1 MRMFRNS
8 LVLVLLLLAGFVQAQ
23 ITPETALD
31 SYIHNGD
38 KSYRWEAK
46 ESFSE
51 NGLKIDHI
59 LLTSQTWRGIVWKHQ
74 LTVITPDERKYD
86 GALLFVTGG
95 AIKDGEPRWNTKTN
109 DPVLRGLMG
118 LALENQATVA
128 VIQQVPNQ
136 PLFNDLKEDALISFT
151 LHNFKQDKDYS
162 WPALFPMVKS
172 AVRAMD
178 AVQEF
183 SQQKYNHTITRF
195 TVSGASKR
203 GWTSWLTGAIRDKR
217 VEAIGPMVIDI
228 LNMPASLDYQIK
240 TWGDYSEEINDY
252 VKLGIPQ
259 THGTP
264 DGRAITTMI
273 DPYSYRDRLTVP
285 KMIFMGT
292 NDPYWVVDNI
302 KNYYDDIP
310 GRNLLHYVPNAGHNL
325 GGGAQAIQA
334 LGGFWAHTLQK
345 VPYPDCRWNIKV
357 NGKATQMEI
366 ETSPDHLVEAILWTA
381 PSAGID
387 FRKAQWSSSP
397 LKKAKGKVL
406 KVKRPLPSSG
416 YEAFYVD
423 LKYKAP
429 NGTEYLTSTR
439 IVVTDPK
446 TAYIN

>member
-1 MRMFRNS
+1 MRTIKKQLS
-8 LVLVLLLLAGFVQAQ
+8 AVLVLLASFVHAQ
-23 ITPETALD
+23 ITPDTALD

-38 KSYRWEAK
+38 KTYKWEEK
-46 ESFSE
+46 ESFTE
-51 NGLKIDHI
+51 NGLTVNQI

-95 AIKDGEPRWNTKTN
+95 GIKNGEPNWNTKTN

-118 LALENQATVA
+118 LALENHATVA

-136 PLFNDLKEDALISFT
+136 PLFDNLKEDALISYT
-151 LHNFKQDKDYS
+151 LHNFKNDKDYT

-172 AVRAMD
+172 AVKAMD

-183 SQQKYNHTITRF
+183 SKKKFNHTISRF

-203 GWTSWLTGAIRDKR
+203 GWTSWLTGAIKDPR

-264 DGRAITTMI
+264 DGQAITTMI
-273 DPYSYRDRLTVP
+273 DPYSYRKRLTIP

-292 NDPYWVVDNI
+292 NDPYWVVDNV
-302 KNYYDDIP
+302 KNYYNDIP
-310 GRNLLHYVPNAGHNL
+310 GRNMLHYVPNAGHNL

-345 VPYPDCRWNIKV
+345 VPYPECSWDLKMK
-357 NGKATQMEI
+357 GKATHITIQ
-366 ETSPDHLVEAILWTA
+366 TSPDLLVEATLWTA
-381 PSAGID
+381 QSPDID
-387 FRKAQWSSSP
+387 FRDDKWTSTP
-397 LKKAKGKVL
+397 LKVSKNKVL
-406 KVKRPLPSSG
+406 KVKRSLPKQG

-423 LKYKAP
+423 LKYRAP

-439 IVVTDPK
+439 VVVADTQ
-446 TAYIN
+446 TAYLD